1 MQIKPVNLYDDM
13 SKLAADIVAEQII
26 NKPNVVLGLATGGTP
41 LGMYRE
47 LVKLY
52 KKGKLNFSKVITFNL
67 DEYLGLPPQHPQSYY
82 YYMYENFFNHVN
94 IEEKNIHIPKGDTKD
109 PVQECLNYEKE
120 IEKVG
125 GIDLQILGIGAN
137 GHVGFNEPDINLE
150 ARTHVIQ
157 LSDDTIAANSRF
169 FKNLDEVP
177 KKAITMGMATIM
189 KSKKIVLMAW
199 GEEKKKAILRTISG
213 HIATEVPA
221 SLLQVHNDVILIVDK
236 KIYSS
241 STVTD
246 SLSYPEAQNIKRNLK

>member
-1 MQIKPVNLYDDM
+1 MEIKPISSYSKM

-26 NKPNVVLGLATGGTP
+26 NKPNTVLGLATGSTP
-41 LGMYRE
+41 FGMYKE

-52 KKGKLNFSKVITFNL
+52 KKGKLDFSKVTTFNL
-67 DEYLGLPPQHPQSYY
+67 DEYLGLSPEHPQSYH

-109 PVQECLNYEKE
+109 PVQECLGYEEE
-120 IEKVG
+120 IEELG
-125 GIDLQILGIGAN
+125 GIDLQVLGIGVN
-137 GHVGFNEPDINLE
+137 GHVGFNEPNINLE

-157 LSDDTIAANSRF
+157 LSNKTIRANSRF
-169 FKNLDEVP
+169 FKNLDKVP
-177 KKAITMGMATIM
+177 RKAITMGMVTIM
-189 KSKKIVLMAW
+189 KSKKIILMAW
-199 GEEKKKAILRTISG
+199 GKEKRKAILKTISG

-246 SLSYPEAQNIKRNLK
+246 PLSYPDKI

>member
-1 MQIKPVNLYDDM
+1 MEIKPISSYSKM
-13 SKLAADIVAEQII
+13 SKLAAKIVAKQIED
-26 NKPNVVLGLATGGTP
+26 KPNTVLGLATGSTP

-52 KKGKLNFSKVITFNL
+52 KKGKLDFSKVTTFNL
-67 DEYLGLPPQHPQSYY
+67 DEYLGLSPEHPQSYH

-125 GIDLQILGIGAN
+125 GIDLKILGIGIN
-137 GHVGFNEPDINLE
+137 GHVGFNEPNINLE
-150 ARTHVIQ
+150 AKTHVIQ
-157 LSDDTIAANSRF
+157 LSDDTIKANSRF

-189 KSKKIVLMAW
+189 KSKRIILMAW
-199 GEEKKKAILRTISG
+199 GVEKKKPILKVISG
-213 HIATEVPA
+213 HIATDVPA

-241 STVTD
+241 STVTNP
-246 SLSYPEAQNIKRNLK
+246 LSYPDKI

>member
-1 MQIKPVNLYDDM
+1 MEIKPISSYSKM
-13 SKLAADIVAEQII
+13 SKLAAKIVAGQII
-26 NKPNVVLGLATGGTP
+26 NKPKMVLGFATGSTP

-52 KKGKLNFSKVITFNL
+52 KKSKLDFSKVTTFNL
-67 DEYLGLPPQHPQSYY
+67 DEYLGLSPEHPQSYH

-125 GIDLQILGIGAN
+125 GIDLQILGIGIN
-137 GHVGFNEPDINLE
+137 GHVGFNEPNINLE
-150 ARTHVIQ
+150 AKTHVIQ
-157 LSDDTIAANSRF
+157 LSDDTIKANSRF

-189 KSKKIVLMAW
+189 KSKRIILMAW
-199 GEEKKKAILRTISG
+199 GVEKKKPILKVISG
-213 HIATEVPA
+213 HIATDVPA

-241 STVTD
+241 STVTNP
-246 SLSYPEAQNIKRNLK
+246 LSYPDKI

>member
-1 MQIKPVNLYDDM
+1 MEIKSISSYSKM
-13 SKLAADIVAEQII
+13 SKLAAKIVAEQII
-26 NKPNVVLGLATGGTP
+26 NKPNTVLGLATGSTP

-47 LVKLY
+47 LVKMHKEDELD
-52 KKGKLNFSKVITFNL
+52 LSQVVTFNL
-67 DEYLGLPPQHPQSYY
+67 DEYLGLSPEHPQSYH

-109 PVQECLNYEKE
+109 PVQECLNYERE

-125 GIDLQILGIGAN
+125 GIDLQVLGIGVN
-137 GHVGFNEPDINLE
+137 GHVGFNEPNINLE
-150 ARTHVIQ
+150 ARTHVIH
-157 LSDDTIAANSRF
+157 LSNETIRANSRF
-169 FKNLDEVP
+169 FKNLDKVP
-177 KKAITMGMATIM
+177 RKAITMGMATIM
-189 KSKKIVLMAW
+189 KSKKIILMAW
-199 GEEKKKAILRTISG
+199 GIEKKKPILKVTSG

-246 SLSYPEAQNIKRNLK
+246 SISYPEKI

>member
-1 MQIKPVNLYDDM
+1 MEIKPINSYNKM
-13 SKLAADIVAEQII
+13 SKLAAKIVAEQIK
-26 NKPNVVLGLATGGTP
+26 NKPNTVLGLATGSTP
-41 LGMYRE
+41 EGMYRE
-47 LVKLY
+47 LVKMHKESELD
-52 KKGKLNFSKVITFNL
+52 LSKVITFNL
-67 DEYLGLPPQHPQSYY
+67 DEYLGLSPEHPQSYH

-125 GIDLQILGIGAN
+125 GIDLQILGIGIN

-157 LSDDTIAANSRF
+157 LSNETIRANSRF
-169 FKNLDEVP
+169 FKNLDKVP
-177 KKAITMGMATIM
+177 RKAITMGMATIM
-189 KSKKIVLMAW
+189 KSKKIILMAW
-199 GEEKKKAILRTISG
+199 GVEKKKPILKVISG
-213 HIATEVPA
+213 HIATDVPA

-241 STVTD
+241 STVINP
-246 SLSYPEAQNIKRNLK
+246 LSYPDKV

>member
-1 MQIKPVNLYDDM
+1 MEIKPINSYDEM

-26 NKPNVVLGLATGGTP
+26 NKPNTVLGFATGSTP
-41 LGMYRE
+41 EGMYRE
-47 LVKLY
+47 LVKMHKEGELD
-52 KKGKLNFSKVITFNL
+52 LSKVITFSL
-67 DEYLGLPPQHPQSYY
+67 DEYLGLSPDHPQSYH

-120 IEKVG
+120 IEKIG
-125 GIDLQILGIGAN
+125 GIDLQILGIGIN

-150 ARTHVIQ
+150 AKTHVIQ
-157 LSDDTIAANSRF
+157 LSDDTITANSRF

-189 KSKKIVLMAW
+189 RSKKIILMAW
-199 GEEKKKAILRTISG
+199 GAEKKKPILKVISG

-236 KIYSS
+236 QIYSS
-241 STVTD
+241 SSATN
-246 SLSYPEAQNIKRNLK
+246 SLSCPDKI